1 MKDKTINLRLT
12 NELFNQ
18 LTFKA
23 TASGRNNSEYIR
35 EVINNSEIRVD
46 NSKNI
51 NELLF
56 QLNRIGNNLNQISK
70 NLNIANNENSLN
82 DVDYENL
89 LNELTIFN
97 YQLHTLSEEI
107 K

>member
-1 MKDKTINLRLT
+1 MKDKQINLRLT

-23 TASGRNNSEYIR
+23 NTCGKSTSEFLR
-35 EVINNSEIRVD
+35 ESIHNSEIKVD

-51 NELLF
+51 NEMIF
-56 QLNRIGNNLNQISK
+56 QVNRIGNNLNQIAK
-70 NLNIANNENSLN
+70 NLNISNNENSLN
-82 DVDYENL
+82 DYDYENL
-89 LNELTIFN
+89 LNELNIIEF
-97 YQLHTLSEEI
+97 LLIDILKEV